1 PVLSVALENLRCVL
15 VYVRDRFLGIL
26 CVTVDEV
33 RDLQRNVLLPLAQ
46 DWHLDGEDVQ
56 PVEEIAPK
64 CTRPHGGVQVTIR
77 RRDQPYIDPDRP
89 VSADTLE
96 LALLENPQQGE
107 LRVRRKIADL
117 VEEDGPAVGELEPAE
132 PPFQRSGERALLVT
146 EELGRDQC

>member
-1 PVLSVALENLRCVL
+1 LDVFLPVAQWRQV
-15 VYVRDRFLGIL
+15 DR
-26 CVTVDEV
+26 E
-33 RDLQRNVLLPLAQ
+33 
-46 DWHLDGEDVQ
+46 HVQ
-56 PVEEIAPK
+56 AVEEIAPK

-77 RRDQPYIDPDRP
+77 RRDHPYIDPDRP

-132 PPFQRSGERALLVT
+132 PPL
-146 EELGRDQC
+146 

>member
-46 DWHLDGEDVQ
+46 GWHLDGEDVQ
-56 PVEEIAPK
+56 PVEEIAPN

-77 RRDQPYIDPDRP
+77 RRDHPYIDPDRP
-89 VSADTLE
+89 VPPDTLE
-96 LALLENPQQGE
+96 LSLLEDAQESE
-107 LRVRRKIADL
+107 LRVGRKIAHL
-117 VEEDGPAVGELEPAE
+117 VKEDGPAICELE
-132 PPFQRSGERALLVT
+132 
-146 EELGRDQC
+146 